1 MKTFYCIAATILL
14 LFVSA
19 MPMRAA
25 ATSLPTLIPREVLFG
40 NPERA
45 NPRISPD
52 GKRLAY
58 LKADA
63 KNVLQVFVRTVG
75 KEDDKQMT
83 DDPKR
88 GIRQYNWAYNNDL
101 VYLQDA
107 GGNENFHIYGVNLAT
122 GKTRDLTPF
131 EGVRAELLSFEP
143 EFPDMMLVTMNRR
156 NKQLFDAY
164 KIDLKSGEATLMAE
178 NPGDVGGW
186 LVDPSMRILGA
197 VAVKPDGMSELRIRE
212 TETAPFKVL
221 LTWGADD
228 EFNPIEV
235 SKDGRTIYVITNM
248 QSDTSG
254 LYAMDVATGKMT
266 LITSDPQVDV
276 GGVLIHPR
284 DRNVQAVSFN
294 RDRLRWQI
302 VDKSIDKDFS
312 ALRKVAQGNMNIIN
326 RDLADETWLV
336 AYAADVA
343 PVRFYSWNRKAQ
355 KAQFLFSSYPKLE
368 QYTLAPMKFMEIKS
382 RDGLTI
388 PVTLTTP
395 VGVPAKNLPMILAV
409 HGGPWARDF
418 WGFNGNVQWLANR
431 GYAVLQVN
439 YRGST
444 GFGKKYKNAAKREFA
459 GKMHDDLV
467 DAVQHAI
474 KEGIAD
480 PKRVGIMGGS
490 YGGYATLVGLT
501 FTPDLFAC
509 GVDIVGPSNLVSLIK
524 SFPPYWKP
532 FMSISWTPFV
542 GDPENP
548 KEKADMEA
556 RSPLFKIDRIK
567 APLLIGQG
575 ANDPRVTQAESDQ
588 MVEAMRKAGKQVE
601 YVVFSDEGHGFARP
615 ENRLFFNAKTEEFL
629 AKHLGGRAEPAGEI
643 KGHAGVI
650 K

>member
-1 MKTFYCIAATILL
+1 MKSRLLAAFAACALFLLGVAATP
-14 LFVSA
+14 A
-19 MPMRAA
+19 P
-25 ATSLPTLIPREVLFG
+25 ATLPKLIPREVLFG

-45 NPRISPD
+45 APQISPD
-52 GKRLAY
+52 GKMLAY
-58 LKADA
+58 LKADD
-63 KNVLQVFVRTVG
+63 KNVLQVFVGTIG
-75 KEDDKQMT
+75 KEDDRQVT
-83 DDPKR
+83 NDPKR
-88 GIRQYNWAYNNDL
+88 GIRQYRWAYNGDVL
-101 VYLQDA
+101 YMQDA
-107 GGNENFHIYGVNLAT
+107 GGNENFHVYQTNVAT
-122 GKTRDLTPF
+122 KATRELTPF
-131 EGVRAELLSFEP
+131 EGVRVELLALEP
-143 EFPDMMLVTMNRR
+143 EFPDVLLVTMNRR

-164 KIDLKSGEATLMAE
+164 KIDLTSGEATLVAE
-178 NPGDVGGW
+178 NPGDIGDW
-186 LVDPSMRILGA
+186 LTDPEMKIRGA
-197 VAVKPDGMSELRIRE
+197 VAVKPDGMSELRIRD
-212 TETAPFKVL
+212 TETSPFKVL
-221 LTWGADD
+221 MTWGADD

-235 SKDGRTIYVITNM
+235 SKDGRTIYVISNT

-254 LYAMDVATGKMT
+254 LYAMDIATKGMT
-266 LITSDPQVDV
+266 LMTSNPSVDV
-276 GGVLIHPR
+276 GGVMIHPR
-284 DRNVQAVSFN
+284 RREVQAVSFN
-294 RDRLRWQI
+294 RDRVRWQ
-302 VDKSIDKDFS
+302 VIDKTIEKDFK
-312 ALRKVAQGNMNIIN
+312 ALEKVAPGNMSVVN
-326 RDLADETWLV
+326 RDLADEIWLV
-336 AYAADVA
+336 AYAADTA
-343 PVRFYSWNRKAQ
+343 PVRYHSWNRKAQ
-355 KAQFLFSSYPKLE
+355 KAQFLFSAYPKLE
-368 QYTLAPMKFMEIKS
+368 QYTLAPMKFMEVKS

-388 PVTLTTP
+388 PVMLTTP
-395 VGVPAKNLPMILAV
+395 VGVPTKNLPMILAV
-409 HGGPWARDF
+409 HGGPWSRDF
-418 WGFNGNVQWLANR
+418 WGYNSNVQWLANR

-444 GFGKKYKNAAKREFA
+444 GFGKKFKNAAKREFA

-467 DAVQHAI
+467 DAVQFAI

-501 FTPDLFAC
+501 FTPELFAA
-509 GVDIVGPSNLVSLIK
+509 GVDIVGPSNLASLIK

-601 YVVFSDEGHGFARP
+601 YIIFTDEGHGFARP

-629 AKHLGGRAEPAGEI
+629 AKHIGGRVEPLTEI